1 MGVGA
6 IGQAVHLQT
15 GTFKVDKTSS
25 TNVFGTTSVKFDIKT
40 GNNMTR
46 RTGFK
51 AGTFRKFKAIAHCAS
66 STKETQR
73 IIRHGELKLSKGVNN
88 MVSQMANKSA
98 NNQTQLSGFEIFDH
112 LKDIAKGAERFMR
125 AGGNN
130 NLNAVETRV
139 QANLETSLE
148 ALRRADPN
156 TFDEVLTA
164 LRTEMAQVDALIGF
178 PGPLRDRPQLQAISR
193 AMHTTLTNMDRKYNV
208 DVFVNNPAHNNTYND
223 FTGPGG
229 LVQLNAVFE
238 DHLVRL
244 PSNDLKA
251 DIRAHYQ
258 AMGTPNTAQDVQNM
272 VTSFKADMDYAET
285 TGYTPWQNV
294 DYIYTDPTSNFST
307 QAMASDLLTEGME
320 NFDWLEKFKN
330 IEANQDTMGVT
341 QMRDEIGELLELC
354 KEEDWLAAWQ
364 NPDEAS
370 NDDQHVN
377 IGQDA
382 RVNFLKSMAD
392 ITGANYDED
401 YDLDSAIAD
410 LNNMQRSELKEVL
423 SALKTPRAG
432 LNLTEYS
439 PYKDL
444 HANATQILGLFK
456 STLR

>member
-66 STKETQR
+66 STKEAQR

-88 MVSQMANKSA
+88 MVSEMANKSA

-112 LKDIAKGAERFMR
+112 LKDVAKGGEHFMR

-130 NLNAVETRV
+130 NINAVETRV

-156 TFDEVLTA
+156 TFDEVLTV
-164 LRTEMAQVDALIGF
+164 LRTEMAQVDALIGM
-178 PGPLRDRPQLQAISR
+178 PGPVRDRPQLQAISR
-193 AMHTTLTNMDRKYNV
+193 AMHTTLTNLDRKYNV

-223 FTGPGG
+223 FTGAAG
-229 LVQLNAVFE
+229 LAQLNAVFD

-244 PSNDLKA
+244 PNHGLRA

-258 AMGTPNTAQDVQNM
+258 AMGIPATAQDVQNM
-272 VTSFKADMDYAET
+272 VTAFKADVDYAET
-285 TGYTPWQNV
+285 AGYTPWQNV
-294 DYIYTDPTSNFST
+294 DYLYTDPTSDFST
-307 QAMASDLLTEGME
+307 QAVASNLLTHGQE
-320 NFDWLEKFKN
+320 NFDWLHDFKV
-330 IEANQDTMGVT
+330 IEENQDTMSVT
-341 QMRDEIGELLELC
+341 DMRDQIGDLLELC
-354 KEEDWLAAWQ
+354 KEEDWAAAWA
-364 NPDEAS
+364 NADAAS
-370 NDDQHVN
+370 DVQHVN
-377 IGQDA
+377 IGQEA
-382 RVNFLKSMAD
+382 KINFLKGMAD
-392 ITGANYDED
+392 ITGVDYDES
-401 YDLDSAIAD
+401 YDLDQAIAD
-410 LNNMQRSELKEVL
+410 LNNMQRNELKEVL

-432 LNLTEYS
+432 LNLTDAT
-439 PYKDL
+439 PYNDL
-444 HANATQILGLFK
+444 HANATQILGVFK
-456 STLR
+456 STLG